1 MDKAGANYGAA
12 ILSIAAHLSF
22 ILQRSELHLLIKIGM
37 EAGNN
42 GDFYSGNCHNHSL
55 SCDAITL
62 NRLIIFAAI
71 QN

>member
-1 MDKAGANYGAA
+1 
-12 ILSIAAHLSF
+12 
-22 ILQRSELHLLIKIGM
+22 M